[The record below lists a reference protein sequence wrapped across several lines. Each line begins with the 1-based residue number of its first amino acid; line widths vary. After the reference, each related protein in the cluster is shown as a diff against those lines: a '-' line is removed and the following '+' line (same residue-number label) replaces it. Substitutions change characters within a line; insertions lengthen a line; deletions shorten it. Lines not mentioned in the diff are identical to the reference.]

1 MWFSLPGHLI
11 LPTPPSPHVAAFSLT
26 TAVTARHVP
35 LAWPAGSRG
44 PNAPWGGPATAP
56 RAARPRGALERS
68 IAAGG
73 HRGPRGS
80 ARRRLV
86 CRACGPMK
94 KAPSANQRAAQA
106 DDPLA
111 LLHHHLLTARLRKTC
126 QDEIDSAAF
135 LDPFFLE
142 YARLTVH
149 PQPNSCRE
157 QVLCLGRG

>member
-1 MWFSLPGHLI
+1 LRFSLPGHLI

-56 RAARPRGALERS
+56 RAALPRGAIERS

-86 CRACGPMK
+86 QGLRTDEEGT
-94 KAPSANQRAAQA
+94 PSANQRAAQA
-106 DDPLA
+106 DNPLA

-126 QDEIDSAAF
+126 QDEMDDHAPSTHPFHGRRDRQSIPTLIPARNKF
-135 LDPFFLE
+135 L
-142 YARLTVH
+142 V
-149 PQPNSCRE
+149 
-157 QVLCLGRG
+157 